1 MDHKKICFIMCTNH
15 ALYEK
20 ECISYIQKLHI
31 PKGFQME
38 VLTVKDALSMTAGYN
53 EAMSQSD
60 AKYKVYLHQDVFII
74 HKNFLDDLLQLF
86 EHKEIGMVG
95 MVGSTNIKDHAVMWY
110 SERVGKLYSNSAYR
124 AGYTLFGEVSGSYQ
138 QVDAVDGLLMAT
150 QYDIPWREDI
160 LKNWD
165 FYDVSQSLEFQKRG
179 YQVVVPAAEQP
190 WCIHDDGILNL
201 GNYYKEREIIVK
213 EYGLGL

>member
-1 MDHKKICFIMCTNH
+1 MCTNH

-74 HKNFLDDLLQLF
+74 HKNFLDDLLKLF

-95 MVGSTNIKDHAVMWY
+95 MVGSTNIKEHAVMWY

-213 EYGLGL
+213 EYGLSS